1 MYVGSN
7 LCFPLVSIV
16 EELFLVVE
24 QFFMSFSRK
33 FKVRTLKKK
42 EKWIT
47 TGLQTRGEE
56 QKKIT
61 ETKRGEKR
69 PQRIR
74 IMKAQTKR

>member
-16 EELFLVVE
+16 EELFLIVE

-42 EKWIT
+42 EKLIT
-47 TGLQTRGEE
+47 TGLQTGGEE
-56 QKKIT
+56 PKKIT

-74 IMKAQTKR
+74 IMKAHTKR